1 MNQETINSILQQ
13 MSGCLDNSQMIRL
26 KQTLEESLKEDG
38 GTLEKSSKELLE
50 LFLATKSLEGRSEKT
65 IRLYRYCI
73 ERLLERTTK
82 NVCVMTTDDIR
93 DYLSEYRME
102 KGIGKVTVDNVRRN
116 LSSFFKWLED
126 ENYIFKSPLR
136 RIHKIKTTISVKD
149 TYADEDLEK
158 LRDECKELRNLAIID
173 ILNSTGMP
181 IEQVQKLLGHEKID
195 TTLQYAMVKQS
206 NVKIAHKKYIG

>member
-26 KQTLEESLKEDG
+26 KQTLEESLKDDG

-50 LFLATKSLEGRSEKT
+50 LFLATKSLEGRFEKT

-136 RIHKIKTTISVKD
+136 RIHKIK
-149 TYADEDLEK
+149 
-158 LRDECKELRNLAIID
+158 
-173 ILNSTGMP
+173 
-181 IEQVQKLLGHEKID
+181 
-195 TTLQYAMVKQS
+195 
-206 NVKIAHKKYIG
+206 